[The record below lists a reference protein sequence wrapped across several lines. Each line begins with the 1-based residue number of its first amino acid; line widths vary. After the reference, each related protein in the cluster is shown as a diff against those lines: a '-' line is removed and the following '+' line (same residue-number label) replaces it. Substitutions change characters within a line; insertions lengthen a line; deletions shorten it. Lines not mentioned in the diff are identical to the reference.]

1 MNITGHCH
9 CGELVFTAKVLPE
22 KVVIC
27 HCTDCQLLSASAF
40 RTVVMSE
47 VDGMNFI
54 KGTPKEYIKIA
65 ESGNQRA
72 QGFCQQCGSAMY
84 ATSVGDKS
92 RVYGIRLGVVD
103 QRNELTPVM
112 QIWHRSAQPWLNTL
126 HGISTFSTTP

>member
-54 KGTPKEYIKIA
+54 KGTPKEYIKLPKVAINEPKVFVSNVA
-65 ESGNQRA
+65 L
-72 QGFCQQCGSAMY
+72 QC
-84 ATSVGDKS
+84 TPLPLVIS
-92 RVYGIRLGVVD
+92 RGCMEFV
-103 QRNELTPVM
+103 
-112 QIWHRSAQPWLNTL
+112 
-126 HGISTFSTTP
+126 